1 MARVTPEDVRR
12 RRFGPA
18 PHGPH
23 GYHPAQ
29 VDAFCA
35 RIADTM
41 AGHDHLTAAD
51 IRLVEF
57 DGPPPGHP
65 GYDIEQVDDFLDR
78 LCTELEYLR
87 LGRSHHPVSRT
98 HDHLTPDDVLN
109 IQFSSPPTGFRGYRT
124 EEVGAFLIRLAA
136 TLAHQGPN
144 GLTSDEVRTITLHL
158 APVGDP
164 AYHLEEVDAFLD
176 LAVQQLRQ
184 SEAARHQPTHQA
196 DNRGPAAPGPEP
208 RTSTPGRSAPSL
220 EW

>member
-41 AGHDHLTAAD
+41 AGHDHLTVAE

-57 DGPPPGHP
+57 DGPPAGQH
-65 GYDIEQVDDFLDR
+65 GYDIEQVDDFLDW
-78 LCTELEYLR
+78 LCMELEYLR
-87 LGRSHHPVSRT
+87 LGRSHQPVRRT
-98 HDHLTPDDVLN
+98 HDQLTPDDVLS
-109 IQFSSPPTGFRGYRT
+109 IQFSTPPAGFRGYRA
-124 EEVGAFLIRLAA
+124 EEVGAFLVRLAA
-136 TLAHQGPN
+136 ALAHQSPH
-144 GLTSDEVRTITLHL
+144 GLTPDEVRTITFHL
-158 APVGDP
+158 APLGAP
-164 AYHLEEVDAFLD
+164 AYHLDEVDAFLD
-176 LAVQQLRQ
+176 LVVQQLRQ
-184 SEAARHQPTHQA
+184 S
-196 DNRGPAAPGPEP
+196 DNRGPSVPGPES
-208 RTSTPGRSAPSL
+208 STPTRERSAPSL

>member
-1 MARVTPEDVRR
+1 MTPEDVRR

-41 AGHDHLTAAD
+41 AGHDHLTVAD

-57 DGPPPGHP
+57 DGPPPGQP

-78 LCTELEYLR
+78 LCMELEYLR
-87 LGRSHHPVSRT
+87 LGRTHQPVIRT
-98 HDHLTPDDVLN
+98 HDQLTPEDVLQ
-109 IQFSSPPTGFRGYRT
+109 IQFSTPPYGFRGYRA
-124 EEVGAFLIRLAA
+124 EEVGVFLDRLAA
-136 TLAHQGPN
+136 TLAHHGPN
-144 GLTSDEVRTITLHL
+144 GLTADEVRAITFHL
-158 APVGDP
+158 APIGDP

-176 LAVQQLRQ
+176 LVVRRLEAVCA
-184 SEAARHQPTHQA
+184 EPHQPHTH
-196 DNRGPAAPGPEP
+196 
-208 RTSTPGRSAPSL
+208 S
-220 EW
+220 